1 MRMTRLRRSRNWRHT
16 RRTRRQGTEEEDEAG
31 EEQERNQRDKGRT
44 RKRTGNRYRRKN
56 SWGQKKTKQ
65 PKYIKEGSTGH
76 PKPRPSKSTLE
87 EERKAK
93 AHERKPRGI
102 PTENPNTSSG
112 KPETGERND
121 RSRKRRELGQRNTE
135 GH

>member
-1 MRMTRLRRSRNWRHT
+1 MRMTRRSWNWRHT
-16 RRTRRQGTEEEDEAG
+16 RRTRWQGTEEEDEAG

-56 SWGQKKTKQ
+56 SWRQKRQ
-65 PKYIKEGSTGH
+65 SNQKYIKEGSTGY
-76 PKPRPSKSTLE
+76 PKPRPSKSILE

-102 PTENPNTSSG
+102 PMENPNTSSR
-112 KPETGERND
+112 KPETGERNV

>member
-1 MRMTRLRRSRNWRHT
+1 MTRRRQNRNWRHT

-31 EEQERNQRDKGRT
+31 EEQERNQRDKGRGREPET
-44 RKRTGNRYRRKN
+44 GREERTVGDRKRQRNE
-56 SWGQKKTKQ
+56 
-65 PKYIKEGSTGH
+65 KYINEGSTGH
-76 PKPRPSKSTLE
+76 PKPQPSKSILE

-93 AHERKPRGI
+93 AHERKLRGI
-102 PTENPNTSSG
+102 PTENPNTSSR
-112 KPETGERND
+112 KPETGERNS

>member
-1 MRMTRLRRSRNWRHT
+1 MNETKETKVGRGREPETSIEE
-16 RRTRRQGTEEEDEAG
+16 RTVGD
-31 EEQERNQRDKGRT
+31 
-44 RKRTGNRYRRKN
+44 RKRQSN
-56 SWGQKKTKQ
+56 Q
-65 PKYIKEGSTGH
+65 KYIKEGSTGH
-76 PKPRPSKSTLE
+76 PKPRPSKSILE

-102 PTENPNTSSG
+102 PTENPNTSSR
-112 KPETGERND
+112 KPETGERNV